1 MKELKVKAY
10 AKINLFLE
18 ICGKRENGYHEIDT
32 VMQTVGLYDGITVS
46 YDEQGQGITL
56 SCNKK
61 HIPTDKSNIAYKC
74 AALFL
79 EETGKTGGVHIHIDK
94 KIPVAAGLGGG
105 SADGAAVL
113 KALNRLTGAELS
125 LEELCVMGTKI
136 GADIPFCIR
145 GGCAR
150 ATGIGEIFE
159 DAPDLCGFVPVI
171 AMGRQGSSTPAAY
184 GALDAVGYEGK
195 TDALPILRALEE
207 KDAVGLV
214 ERMYNAF
221 ESVILPVNPE
231 AAEIKNKFVKL
242 GASGTMMSGS
252 GAAVF
257 GLFESPSKARF
268 ACNALRLCGK
278 FAVVAP
284 AIKDAALKEQ
294 RIQKN

>member
-1 MKELKVKAY
+1 MKELKIKAY

-18 ICGKRENGYHEIDT
+18 ICGRRENGYHEIDT
-32 VMQTVGLYDGITVS
+32 VMQTVGLYDRVTVS
-46 YDEQGQGITL
+46 YDPARQGITL

-61 HIPTDKSNIAYKC
+61 HIPTDESNIAYKC

-79 EETGKTGGVHIHIDK
+79 KETGKQGAVHIHIDK

-113 KALNRLTGAELS
+113 KALDRLCGTRLTPEA
-125 LEELCVMGTKI
+125 LCAMGEQI

-159 DAPDLCGFVPVI
+159 DAPCLQGFVPVI

-184 GALDAVGYEGK
+184 KALDEAGYRQKG
-195 TDALPILRALEE
+195 DALALI
-207 KDAVGLV
+207 DALAQGDKTALVGQ
-214 ERMYNAF
+214 MYNAF
-221 ESVILPVNPE
+221 EEVILPVNPE
-231 AAEIKNKFVKL
+231 ALELRGKFVKL
-242 GASGTMMSGS
+242 GGRAAMMSGS

-268 ACNALRLCGK
+268 ACNALRLCGY
-278 FAVVAP
+278 FAVFAP
-284 AIKDAALKEQ
+284 VVRDAYEKQ
-294 RIQKN
+294 

>member
-1 MKELKVKAY
+1 MNELKVKAY

-18 ICGKRENGYHEIDT
+18 ICGRRENGYHEIDT

-61 HIPTDKSNIAYKC
+61 HIPTDESNIAYKC
-74 AALFL
+74 SALFL
-79 EETGKTGGVHIHIDK
+79 KETGKTGGVHIHIDK

-113 KALNRLTGAELS
+113 KALNRLTGANLS
-125 LEELCVMGTKI
+125 LDELCVMGTAI

-159 DAPDLCGFVPVI
+159 DAPCLSGFVPVI

-184 GALDAVGYEGK
+184 KALDDAGYQGK
-195 TDALPILRALEE
+195 ATALPLLEE
-207 KDAVGLV
+207 LEKQDGEGLV
-214 ERMYNAF
+214 SRMYNAF
-221 ESVILPVNPE
+221 ESVILPANPE
-231 AAEIKNKFVKL
+231 AEAIRRRFEEL
-242 GASGTMMSGS
+242 GAEGAMMSGS

-257 GLFESPSKARF
+257 GLFLQSKTARE
-268 ACNALRLCGK
+268 ACNALREQGC
-278 FAVVAP
+278 FAVMAP
-284 AIKDAALKEQ
+284 VVSDAFEE
-294 RIQKN
+294 

>member
-1 MKELKVKAY
+1 MKKLKIKAY

-18 ICGKRENGYHEIDT
+18 ICGRRENGYHEIDT
-32 VMQTVGLYDGITVS
+32 VMQTVGLYDRITVD
-46 YDEQGQGITL
+46 YDEQGEGITL

-61 HIPTDKSNIAYKC
+61 HIPTDESNIAYKC

-79 EETGKTGGVHIHIDK
+79 GETGKKGRVHIHIEK

-113 KALNRLTGAELS
+113 KALNRLTDARLS
-125 LEELCVMGTKI
+125 VTELCDLGKRI

-159 DAPDLCGFVPVI
+159 DAPCLCGFVPVI

-184 GALDAVGYEGK
+184 RALDDAGYQGTATAKPMLEMLEKQDGRGMVGAL
-195 TDALPILRALEE
+195 
-207 KDAVGLV
+207 
-214 ERMYNAF
+214 YNAF
-221 ESVILPVNPE
+221 EGVILPVNDGARE
-231 AAEIKNKFVKL
+231 LKSKFVKL
-242 GASGTMMSGS
+242 GAKGTMMSGS

-257 GLFESPSKARF
+257 GLFESGAKARF
-268 ACNALRLCGK
+268 ACNALRLSGN

-284 AIKDAALKEQ
+284 CVKDAFEEG
-294 RIQKN
+294 